1 MRLSV
6 SVDVDNALHKL
17 LPRSAQIEA
26 ALDAGA
32 AAAHSVMQVY
42 PPPPAGSRYR
52 RTGNLRQKLR
62 IKKLAKTSRIVENTA
77 SYARY
82 VYGMPQARV
91 HRGRWAALKDA
102 AEAALKEALAVLK
115 ERGR

>member
-1 MRLSV
+1 MRV
-6 SVDVDNALHKL
+6 SVAVDLDNALRKL
-17 LPRSAQIEA
+17 LPRAAQIEA

-32 AAAHSVMQVY
+32 AAAHGMMQIY

-62 IKKLAKTSRIVENTA
+62 IKKLSKTSRIVENTA

-91 HRGRWAALKDA
+91 HSRRWASLRDA
-102 AEAALKEALAVLK
+102 AEAAKKEALAVLK

>member
-1 MRLSV
+1 MKLNV
-6 SVDVDNALHKL
+6 AVDIDTALRKL
-17 LPRSAQIEA
+17 LPQTARIEA

-32 AAAHSVMQVY
+32 AAAHSVMQIY
-42 PPPPAGSRYR
+42 PPPPPASRYR

-62 IKKLAKTSRIVENTA
+62 IKKLSRMSRIVENTA

-91 HRGRWAALKDA
+91 HKGRWASVVDA
-102 AEAALKEALAVLK
+102 AEAARAEAEKVL
-115 ERGR
+115 RGR

>member
-1 MRLSV
+1 MRV
-6 SVDVDNALHKL
+6 NVAVDIDNALRKL
-17 LPRSAQIEA
+17 LPRATRIEA

-62 IKKLAKTSRIVENTA
+62 IKKLSRTSRIVENTA

-91 HRGRWAALKDA
+91 HRGRWASLRDA
-102 AEAALKEALAVLK
+102 AEAAKKEAIAVL
-115 ERGR
+115 RRW

>member
-1 MRLSV
+1 MRVSV
-6 SVDVDNALHKL
+6 SVDLDNALRKL

-32 AAAHSVMQVY
+32 AAAHGVMQVY

-62 IKKLAKTSRIVENTA
+62 IKKLSKTSRIVENTA
-77 SYARY
+77 SYARF

-91 HRGRWAALKDA
+91 HRGRWVSLKDA

>member
-1 MRLSV
+1 MRV
-6 SVDVDNALHKL
+6 SVAVDLDNALRKL
-17 LPRSAQIEA
+17 LPRAARIEA

-32 AAAHSVMQVY
+32 TAAHGVMQIY

-62 IKKLAKTSRIVENTA
+62 IKKLSRTSRIVENTA

-91 HRGRWAALKDA
+91 HRGRWASLRDA
-102 AEAALKEALAVLK
+102 AEAAKKEAIAVLK
-115 ERGR
+115 GR

>member
-1 MRLSV
+1 MKLNV
-6 SVDVDNALHKL
+6 AVDLDNALRKL
-17 LPRSAQIEA
+17 LPQTERIEA

-32 AAAHSVMQVY
+32 AAAHSVMQIY
-42 PPPPAGSRYR
+42 PPPPPPASRYR

-62 IKKLAKTSRIVENTA
+62 IKKLSRTSRIVENTA

-91 HRGRWAALKDA
+91 HKGRWASVVDA
-102 AEAALKEALAVLK
+102 AEAARAEAEKVL
-115 ERGR
+115 RGR

>member
-1 MRLSV
+1 MRVSV
-6 SVDVDNALHKL
+6 SVDLDNALRKL
-17 LPRSAQIEA
+17 LPRAARIEA

-32 AAAHSVMQVY
+32 AAAHGVMQIY
-42 PPPPAGSRYR
+42 PPPAGSRYR

-62 IKKLAKTSRIVENTA
+62 IKKLSKTSRIVENTA

-91 HRGRWAALKDA
+91 HRGRWASLKDA

>member
-1 MRLSV
+1 MRV
-6 SVDVDNALHKL
+6 SVAVDLDNALRKL
-17 LPRSAQIEA
+17 LPREVRIEA

-32 AAAHSVMQVY
+32 TAAHGMMQIY

-62 IKKLAKTSRIVENTA
+62 IKKLSRTSRIVENTA

-91 HRGRWAALKDA
+91 HSGRWASVRDA
-102 AEAALKEALAVLK
+102 AEAAKKEAIAVLK
-115 ERGR
+115 GR

>member
-1 MRLSV
+1 MRV
-6 SVDVDNALHKL
+6 SVAVDLDNALRKL
-17 LPRSAQIEA
+17 LPRAARIEA

-32 AAAHSVMQVY
+32 TAAHGMMQIY

-62 IKKLAKTSRIVENTA
+62 IKKLSKTSRIVENTA

-91 HRGRWAALKDA
+91 HRGRWASLRDA
-102 AEAALKEALAVLK
+102 AEAAKKEAIAVLK
-115 ERGR
+115 GR

>member
-1 MRLSV
+1 MKVSV
-6 SVDVDNALHKL
+6 SVDLDNALRKL

-32 AAAHSVMQVY
+32 TAAHGVMQMY

-62 IKKLAKTSRIVENTA
+62 IKKLSKTSRIVENTA

-91 HRGRWAALKDA
+91 HRGRWASVVDA
-102 AEAALKEALAVLK
+102 AEAAKKEAVAVLE